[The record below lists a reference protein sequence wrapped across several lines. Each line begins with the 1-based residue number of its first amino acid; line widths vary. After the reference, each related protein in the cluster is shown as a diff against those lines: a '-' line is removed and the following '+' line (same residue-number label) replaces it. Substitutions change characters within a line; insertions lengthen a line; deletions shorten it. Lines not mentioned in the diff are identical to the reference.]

1 MHEVQA
7 FGTYPNDIFRYP
19 ASLGAAFG
27 PNKACKMQPVIGV
40 ELRALR
46 LDAAN
51 ENYENYTIYRISVW
65 AAGPSTSISI
75 SVMIRDGAE
84 QWDTIER
91 STCKCKLRRC
101 VDESDTKK
109 VKQSLSASQCD
120 TKALRGLLTQV

>member
-1 MHEVQA
+1 M
-7 FGTYPNDIFRYP
+7 GPIPITSFRYP

-27 PNKACKMQPVIGV
+27 PNKAYKMQFVIGV

-51 ENYENYTIYRISVW
+51 ENFENYRIYRISVW

-101 VDESDTKK
+101 VYESDTKK
-109 VKQSLSASQCD
+109 VKQSLSTSHCD
-120 TKALRGLLTQV
+120 TKSLRGLLIRV